1 MDLGKFKTDRKRVLE
16 IDQELKNLEKEKED
30 LLKNLQASCD
40 HKLIIEFDNH
50 MANLGDIRICALCG
64 AREKHEGCGFG
75 LLTKKPLIKKPDK
88 SELQQFRDLK
98 PLTELVN
105 EDLIATLFELS

>member
-1 MDLGKFKTDRKRVLE
+1 MSLDTFRLSRKRVIA
-16 IDQELKNLEKEKED
+16 IDQLIKEHLQEKET
-30 LLKNLQASCD
+30 LLKELQADCK
-40 HKLIIEFDNH
+40 HELIIEFSNR
-50 MANLGDIRICALCG
+50 MAGLGDIRICGLCG
-64 AREKHEGCGFG
+64 AREEHEGCGFKT
-75 LLTKKPLIKKPDK
+75 LIKKPLIKKPDF